1 MNSSERWIVH
11 VARPAER
18 VVARAPRPEEQRLRA
33 ALRGMEEDPF
43 GGDVVRL
50 HHERAAFRRRIGDWR
65 ILFDVDPEQ
74 RLVDVREILRRTTT
88 TYRHR

>member
-1 MNSSERWIVH
+1 
-11 VARPAER
+11 
-18 VVARAPRPEEQRLRA
+18 
-33 ALRGMEEDPF
+33 MEEDPF

-74 RLVDVREILRRTTT
+74 RLVDVRDILRRTTT
-88 TYRHR
+88 TYRRR